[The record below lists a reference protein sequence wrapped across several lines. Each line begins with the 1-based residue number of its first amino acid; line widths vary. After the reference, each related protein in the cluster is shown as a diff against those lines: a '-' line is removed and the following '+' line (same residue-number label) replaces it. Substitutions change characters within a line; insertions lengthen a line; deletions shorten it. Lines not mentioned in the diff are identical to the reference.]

1 MKIKIMKKREPIAQI
16 SMNTRTEKR
25 SVDPLKSG

>member
-1 MKIKIMKKREPIAQI
+1 MKIIIVNKREPIPQI
-16 SMNTRTEKR
+16 SMNLRVEKR